1 MIARQKRELLALDCL
16 VAALFAFALV
26 WGAMRGG
33 MEGIPAG
40 ATGAATSAVSTVFV
54 TKAENATCAIPLVE
68 GWNLVSTYCEPD
80 NGSIAAVTIT
90 VNDSL
95 ISVHA
100 YNPYES
106 FDRWEAYA
114 PWLPNWTVQDL
125 ENITRTRG
133 YWINMA
139 QNATLIHNGTW
150 YSPTFVPL
158 REPLTLAGYPAN
170 ITYPV
175 NLSLEA
181 IASSVDAVYLYNA
194 TDAADHWKVYRPAG
208 NPALND
214 LEELVPF
221 HGLWFVLLGNES
233 WMVIWE

>member
-1 MIARQKRELLALDCL
+1 MGRHRRDVLLLDCL
-16 VAALFAFALV
+16 VAGLFAFALV
-26 WGAMRGG
+26 WGALQGG
-33 MEGIPAG
+33 FQRNPGG
-40 ATGAATSAVSTVFV
+40 ATGAATSVSSTVLV
-54 TKAENATCAIPLVE
+54 TKAENATCILNLVE

-80 NGSIAAVTIT
+80 NGSIAAVTATI
-90 VNDSL
+90 NDSL

-100 YNPYES
+100 YNPTES
-106 FDRWEAYA
+106 FDHWEAYA

-125 ENITRTRG
+125 GNITRTKG
-133 YWINMA
+133 YWVDMA

-175 NLSLEA
+175 NLSLAA

-214 LEELVPF
+214 LTELVPF
-221 HGLWFVLLGNES
+221 HGLWFMLLANES